1 MQILSTNS
9 VSGDF
14 VNMKLT
20 NPKHIAGVSGN
31 NQPKEMVI
39 SSFAEMFNKA
49 LNEVNE
55 LEVKSTN
62 LGIQLAANPEASI
75 DDIASVQIAA
85 EEAEMAILFTKG
97 ILDRVIRAYKEITNL
112 R

>member
-1 MQILSTNS
+1 MQILSTND
-9 VSGDF
+9 VNGDF

-20 NPKHIAGVSGN
+20 NPRHIAGLSGS
-31 NQPKEMVI
+31 NQQKEPVV

-55 LEVKSTN
+55 LEIKSTN
-62 LGIQLAANPEASI
+62 LGIQLAANPEVSI
-75 DDIASVQIAA
+75 DDIATVQIAA